1 MPALIESD
9 DALLQFVERLVNGQ
23 GPVALDAERA
33 SGFRYSQRAYLIQI
47 RRAGAGTAL
56 IDPIAVTR
64 FDALADALSDTEWIL
79 HAATQDLPCLAE
91 LGLTPDGLFDTELA
105 GRLLGRERVGL
116 SALMESELG
125 AHLEKG
131 HGATD
136 WSQRPLTAAQLRYAA
151 LDVELLI
158 ELRDHLD
165 GELTAS
171 GKREWAQQEFD
182 ALLGFRARERTEED
196 WRRTSGVHRVRKPR
210 ALAVVRELW
219 RERDTIA
226 SDRDIAVSRL
236 LPDSALV
243 AVAAASTPA
252 AGSTPVRTA
261 EDLMG
266 VQGFHGRGA
275 RRYLKRWFAAYQRAL
290 SLPDDQL
297 PTQSPRAEG
306 PPPPRSWADRN
317 PAAFQRLSAAR
328 SALASE
334 AETLHLP
341 VENLL
346 TPDLVRRMCWDPPAE
361 ASVVSVAEA
370 LGAAGARPWQVEHA
384 APLLAQ
390 ALADTPTGE

>member
-1 MPALIESD
+1 MPALIEAD
-9 DALLQFVERLVNGQ
+9 EALLEFTERLAQGQ

-33 SGFRYSQRAYLIQI
+33 SGFRYGQRAYLIQI

-64 FDALADALSDTEWIL
+64 FEALSDALSGTEWIL
-79 HAATQDLPCLAE
+79 HASTQDLPCLAE
-91 LGLTPDGLFDTELA
+91 LGLAPDGLFDTELA

-136 WSQRPLTAAQLRYAA
+136 WSQRPLSAAQLRYAA

-165 GELTAS
+165 AELTAS

-182 ALLGFRARERTEED
+182 ALLGFRARERTDDD
-196 WRRTSGVHRVRKPR
+196 WRRTSGVHRVRRPR

-219 RERDTIA
+219 RERDAIA
-226 SDRDIAVSRL
+226 ADRDLAVSRL

-243 AVAAASTPA
+243 AAAATVGTSSA
-252 AGSTPVRTA
+252 STA
-261 EDLMG
+261 EDLMA
-266 VQGFHGRGA
+266 VPGFHGRGA
-275 RRYLKRWFAAYQRAL
+275 RRYLRRWFTAYQRAL
-290 SLPDDQL
+290 ALTDEQL
-297 PTQSPRAEG
+297 PTQGPRAEG
-306 PPPPRSWADRN
+306 PPPPRSWAERN
-317 PAAFQRLSAAR
+317 PEAFQRLSAAR
-328 SALASE
+328 TLLTAE
-334 AETLHLP
+334 AEALHLP

-346 TPDLVRRMCWDPPAE
+346 TPDLVRRVCWDPPEEATVLGVAE
-361 ASVVSVAEA
+361 VLTAGGARRWQVERTAALLAEA
-370 LGAAGARPWQVEHA
+370 LNT
-384 APLLAQ
+384 
-390 ALADTPTGE
+390 DTPTGE